1 MRELAADY
9 QRLEAMI
16 RGWTQPIAPCSR
28 SNEGLALWARLA
40 RVAVF
45 LLIGLS
51 AAAAGYPRPAEA
63 AETRTLRVAA
73 AADLKVAFADI
84 VAAFQ
89 RQNPDVKVEVTYGS
103 SGNFYSQLS
112 SRAPF
117 DLFLSADLDYPRRLV
132 EQGLAAPKSEFS
144 YAVGGLV
151 VWVRKASP
159 IALEKLGIEALLDPS
174 VRKIAIA
181 NPRHAPYGRAA
192 EAAMNKLGVYERVK
206 DKLVLGENIIQT
218 AQFVE
223 SGAADMGL
231 ISHSLAAAAPL
242 RDEGRSWEVPADSYP
257 SLEQGGVILS
267 WTQDQ
272 QTAEALRSF
281 ILGDAGKEILH
292 RYGFRSPGE

>member
-1 MRELAADY
+1 
-9 QRLEAMI
+9 MI
-16 RGWTQPIAPCSR
+16 RRWTQLIGPRSR
-28 SNEGLALWARLA
+28 SNEGSALWVPLV
-40 RVAVF
+40 RVA
-45 LLIGLS
+45 LLLVVGLS
-51 AAAAGYPRPAEA
+51 AAVAGHQRPAEA

-84 VAAFQ
+84 AAAFQ
-89 RQNPDVKVEVTYGS
+89 RQNPDVKIEVTYGS

-132 EQGLAAPKSEFS
+132 EQGLAAPSSEFS

-151 VWVRKASP
+151 LWVKKTSP
-159 IALEKLGIEALLDPS
+159 IAVEKGIEALLDHS

-192 EAAMNKLGVYERVK
+192 EAAMKKLGVYENVK
-206 DKLVLGENIIQT
+206 EKLVYGENIIQT

-223 SGAADMGL
+223 SGAADIGL

-242 RDEGRSWEVPADSYP
+242 HDEGRSWEVPADSYP

-267 WTQDQ
+267 WAQDRQ
-272 QTAEALRSF
+272 AAEALRSF
-281 ILGDAGKEILH
+281 ILGDSGKEILH
-292 RYGFRSPGE
+292 RYGFRPPGE

>member
-1 MRELAADY
+1 
-9 QRLEAMI
+9 MI

-40 RVAVF
+40 RVGVF

-51 AAAAGYPRPAEA
+51 AAAAGYPHPAEA
-63 AETRTLRVAA
+63 AETRTLRVAGG
-73 AADLKVAFADI
+73 ADLKVAFADI
-84 VAAFQ
+84 VAAFR
-89 RQNPDVKVEVTYGS
+89 RQNPDVKVEVTYGL
-103 SGNFYSQLS
+103 SGNFCSQLS

-159 IALEKLGIEALLDPS
+159 IAVEKLGIEALLDPS

-181 NPRHAPYGRAA
+181 NPRHAPYGQAA
-192 EAAMNKLGVYERVK
+192 EASMKKLGADEKVK

-223 SGAADMGL
+223 SGAADIGL

-242 RDEGRSWEVPADSYP
+242 RDEGSSWEGPADSYP

-267 WTQDQ
+267 WAQER
-272 QTAEALRSF
+272 QTAEALGRF
-281 ILGDAGKEILH
+281 ILVASGTPIL
-292 RYGFRSPGE
+292 

>member
-1 MRELAADY
+1 MVRRWT
-9 QRLEAMI
+9 RL
-16 RGWTQPIAPCSR
+16 IAPRSR
-28 SNEGLALWARLA
+28 SNAGFAPERLA
-40 RVAVF
+40 RIALF

-51 AAAAGYPRPAEA
+51 AAAACHHAHAG
-63 AETRTLRVAA
+63 ETRTLRVAA

-89 RQNPDVKVEVTYGS
+89 QQNPEVKIEATYGS

-117 DLFLSADLDYPRRLV
+117 DLFLSADVDYPRRLA
-132 EQGLAAPKSEFS
+132 EQGLAAPNSEFS
-144 YAVGGLV
+144 YAVGTLV
-151 VWVRKASP
+151 LWVRKASP
-159 IALEKLGIEALLDPS
+159 IAVEKGVEALIDPS

-192 EAAMNKLGVYERVK
+192 EAAMKTLGVYENVK

-223 SGAADMGL
+223 SGAADIGL
-231 ISHSLAAAAPL
+231 ISHSLAAAPPL
-242 RDEGRSWEVPADSYP
+242 RDEGRSGEVPVDSYP
-257 SLEQGGVILS
+257 PIEQGGVILS
-267 WTQDQ
+267 WAQDRQ
-272 QTAEALRSF
+272 AAEALRNF
-281 ILGDAGKEILH
+281 IVGDPGKEILH

>member
-1 MRELAADY
+1 VQKLLQLINKTLHSTRGGLV
-9 QRLEAMI
+9 RL
-16 RGWTQPIAPCSR
+16 R
-28 SNEGLALWARLA
+28 SLDARIF
-40 RVAVF
+40 V
-45 LLIGLS
+45 LLGVGALS
-51 AAAAGYPRPAEA
+51 AAAADHYPAQA
-63 AETRTLRVAA
+63 AETRMVRVGA

-117 DLFLSADLDYPRRLV
+117 DLFLSADVDYPRRLV
-132 EQGLAAPKSEFS
+132 EQGLAAPNSEFS

-151 VWVRKASP
+151 LWVRKASP
-159 IALEKLGIEALLDPS
+159 IAVEKLGIEALLDHS

-192 EAAMNKLGVYERVK
+192 EAALKKLGVYENVK
-206 DKLVLGENIIQT
+206 DKLVYGENIIQT

-223 SGAADMGL
+223 SGAADIGL

-242 RDEGRSWEVPADSYP
+242 RDEGRTWEVPADSYP

-267 WTQDQ
+267 WAQDR

-281 ILGDAGKEILH
+281 ILGDSGKKILH
-292 RYGFRSPGE
+292 RYGFRSQAE

>member
-1 MRELAADY
+1 
-9 QRLEAMI
+9 MI
-16 RGWTQPIAPCSR
+16 RRWTQLIAMHLR
-28 SNEGLALWARLA
+28 LNEGFARWARKA
-40 RVAVF
+40 RIGLF

-51 AAAAGYPRPAEA
+51 ATLAGYQRPADA

-84 VAAFQ
+84 VAAFE

-112 SRAPF
+112 NRAPF
-117 DLFLSADLDYPRRLV
+117 DLFLSADLDYPRRLI
-132 EQGLAAPKSEFS
+132 EQGLVVPNSEFS
-144 YAVGGLV
+144 YAVGGV
-151 VWVRKASP
+151 VLWVRKASP
-159 IALEKLGIEALLDPS
+159 IALEKLGIEALLDGS
-174 VRKIAIA
+174 VHKIAIA

-192 EAAMNKLGVYERVK
+192 EAALKKLGIYDSVK
-206 DKLVLGENIIQT
+206 DRLVYGENISQT

-223 SGAADMGL
+223 SGAADIGL
-231 ISHSLAAAAPL
+231 ISHSLAAAPPL
-242 RDEGRSWEVPADSYP
+242 SDEGRSWEIPADSYP

-267 WTQDQ
+267 WAQDR

-281 ILGDAGKEILH
+281 IVGEPGKEILH

>member
-1 MRELAADY
+1 
-9 QRLEAMI
+9 MI
-16 RGWTQPIAPCSR
+16 RRWSQLIAPRAR
-28 SNEGLALWARLA
+28 SNERFALWERLA
-40 RVAVF
+40 RGAVF
-45 LLIGLS
+45 LLVGLS
-51 AAAAGYPRPAEA
+51 AAAAGCQRPAEA
-63 AETRTLRVAA
+63 AETRTLGVAA

-132 EQGLAAPKSEFS
+132 EQGLATPNSEFS

-151 VWVRKASP
+151 LWVPKASP

-192 EAAMNKLGVYERVK
+192 EAALKELGVYESVK
-206 DKLVLGENIIQT
+206 DKLVYGEHIIHT
-218 AQFVE
+218 AQLF
-223 SGAADMGL
+223 DNR
-231 ISHSLAAAAPL
+231 APH
-242 RDEGRSWEVPADSYP
+242 
-257 SLEQGGVILS
+257 I
-267 WTQDQ
+267 
-272 QTAEALRSF
+272 
-281 ILGDAGKEILH
+281 
-292 RYGFRSPGE
+292 

>member
-1 MRELAADY
+1 
-9 QRLEAMI
+9 MI
-16 RGWTQPIAPCSR
+16 IRWTQLIAGRSR
-28 SNEGLALWARLA
+28 SNEGLALRARLV
-40 RVAVF
+40 RVV
-45 LLIGLS
+45 LVILVGLS
-51 AAAAGYPRPAEA
+51 ATAAGCQRPAKA
-63 AETRTLRVAA
+63 AETGTLRVAA

-132 EQGLAAPKSEFS
+132 EQGLATPNSEFS

-151 VWVRKASP
+151 LWVRKASP
-159 IALEKLGIEALLDPS
+159 ILVDKLGIEALLDHS

-192 EAAMNKLGVYERVK
+192 EAALKKLGVYENVK
-206 DKLVLGENIIQT
+206 DKLVYGENIIQT

-223 SGAADMGL
+223 SGAADIGL

-257 SLEQGGVILS
+257 AIEQGGVILS
-267 WTQDQ
+267 WAQDR

-281 ILGDAGKEILH
+281 ILGGSGKEILH

>member
-1 MRELAADY
+1 MIRRWSQLIALRARSNDRFALWARLVRVALFLAVGLSAAAADY
-9 QRLEAMI
+9 QRL
-16 RGWTQPIAPCSR
+16 
-28 SNEGLALWARLA
+28 
-40 RVAVF
+40 
-45 LLIGLS
+45 
-51 AAAAGYPRPAEA
+51 AEA

-84 VAAFQ
+84 VAAFE

-132 EQGLAAPKSEFS
+132 EQGLAAPNSEFS

-151 VWVRKASP
+151 LWVQKGSP
-159 IALEKLGIEALLDPS
+159 IAVEKGIEALLDPS

-192 EAAMNKLGVYERVK
+192 EAAMKKLGVYEKVK
-206 DKLVLGENIIQT
+206 GKLVLGENIIQT

-223 SGAADMGL
+223 SGAADIGL

-242 RDEGRSWEVPADSYP
+242 RDEGRSWEVPAGSYP

-267 WTQDQ
+267 WAQDR

-281 ILGDAGKEILH
+281 IVGDSGKEILH

>member
-1 MRELAADY
+1 
-9 QRLEAMI
+9 MI
-16 RGWTQPIAPCSR
+16 RRWTQPIIPRSR
-28 SNEGLALWARLA
+28 SYEGWAREVG
-40 RVAVF
+40 VAVF

-51 AAAAGYPRPAEA
+51 AALAGYHRPAEA

-84 VAAFQ
+84 VAAFE
-89 RQNPDVKVEVTYGS
+89 RQNPDVRVEVTFGS
-103 SGNFYSQLS
+103 SGNFYSQLL

-132 EQGLAAPKSEFS
+132 EQGLAAPNSEFS

-151 VWVRKASP
+151 IWVRKASP
-159 IALEKLGIEALLDPS
+159 IALEKLGIEALRDGS

-192 EAAMNKLGVYERVK
+192 EAALKKLGLYDSVK
-206 DKLVLGENIIQT
+206 DKLVYGENISQT

-223 SGAADMGL
+223 SGAADIGL

-242 RDEGRSWEVPADSYP
+242 SDEGRSWEIPADSYP
-257 SLEQGGVILS
+257 PLEQGGVILS
-267 WTQDQ
+267 WAQDR

-281 ILGDAGKEILH
+281 IVGEPGKEILH

>member
-1 MRELAADY
+1 
-9 QRLEAMI
+9 MI
-16 RGWTQPIAPCSR
+16 RGWLQLITPRAR
-28 SNEGLALWARLA
+28 SNERFALWVGLVRIAL
-40 RVAVF
+40 F
-45 LLIGLS
+45 LVVGLCT
-51 AAAAGYPRPAEA
+51 AAAGYQCPAKA

-84 VAAFQ
+84 VAAFE

-132 EQGLAAPKSEFS
+132 EQGLATPNSEFS

-151 VWVRKASP
+151 LWVRKASP
-159 IALEKLGIEALLDPS
+159 IALEKLGIEALLDRS

-192 EAAMNKLGVYERVK
+192 EAALKKLGVYENVK
-206 DKLVLGENIIQT
+206 DKLVYGENIIQT

-223 SGAADMGL
+223 SGAADIGL
-231 ISHSLAAAAPL
+231 ISHSLASAAPL

-267 WTQDQ
+267 WAQDR
-272 QTAEALRSF
+272 QTAEALRGF
-281 ILGDAGKEILH
+281 ILGDSGKEILH

>member
-1 MRELAADY
+1 MQLIAPRSWSNGELAA
-9 QRLEAMI
+9 
-16 RGWTQPIAPCSR
+16 WV
-28 SNEGLALWARLA
+28 RLA
-40 RVAVF
+40 RVALF
-45 LLIGLS
+45 LLISLS
-51 AAAAGYPRPAEA
+51 AAAAGYQHPAQA

-117 DLFLSADLDYPRRLV
+117 DLFLSADLDYPRRLA
-132 EQGLAAPKSEFS
+132 EQGLAAPSSEFS

-151 VWVRKASP
+151 LWVRETSP
-159 IALEKLGIEALLDPS
+159 IAVEKGIEALHDHS

-192 EAAMNKLGVYERVK
+192 EAAMKTLGVYESVK
-206 DKLVLGENIIQT
+206 DKLVYGENIIQT

-223 SGAADMGL
+223 SGAADIGL
-231 ISHSLAAAAPL
+231 ISHSLASASPL
-242 RDEGRSWEVPADSYP
+242 RDEGRSWEIPANSYP

-267 WTQDQ
+267 WAQDR
-272 QTAEALRSF
+272 QTAEAFRSF
-281 ILGDAGKEILH
+281 IVGDSGREILH